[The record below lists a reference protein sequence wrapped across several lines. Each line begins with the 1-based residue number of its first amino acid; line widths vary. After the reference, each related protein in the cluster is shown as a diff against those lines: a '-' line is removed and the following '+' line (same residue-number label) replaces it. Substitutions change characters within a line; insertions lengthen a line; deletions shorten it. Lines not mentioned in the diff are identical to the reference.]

1 MALAAIIFFGGLF
14 FILGDEDSNAWRKFI
29 NIILLIALTFI
40 VVTCA
45 NMGGHPDSDSFMKFG
60 DV

>member
-1 MALAAIIFFGGLF
+1 MALVAIIFFGGLI
-14 FILGDEDSNAWRKFI
+14 FILGDEDSNAWQKFI

-40 VVTCA
+40 VYTCT
-45 NMGGHPDSDSFMKFG
+45 NMGGNSDSDSFMKFG